1 MEEIFGLTQH
11 PDTSLR
17 ISQPD
22 DCIFLKELFCAN
34 IAAKFPVVDAEI
46 KKQLIELQYKARQTA
61 YASDYPNATV
71 YMIECHKEPIG
82 VIQLDLHKNS
92 LKIINI
98 EIHPNHQNM
107 GIAARVIKL
116 LQKKC
121 CSLGILIELSVANN
135 NSYAIRLYRKTG
147 FQIATLE
154 AVYTSMIWTP
164 E

>member
-1 MEEIFGLTQH
+1 MEEIFGFTQH

-22 DCIFLKELFCAN
+22 DCVFLEELFCAN

-71 YMIECHKEPIG
+71 YMIERHKKPIG

-107 GIAARVIKL
+107 GVAPRIIQL
-116 LQKKC
+116 LQGKC
-121 CSLGILIELSVANN
+121 SSLGILIELSVANK
-135 NSYAIRLYRKTG
+135 NSHAIRLYQKTG
-147 FQIATLE
+147 FQIATLG